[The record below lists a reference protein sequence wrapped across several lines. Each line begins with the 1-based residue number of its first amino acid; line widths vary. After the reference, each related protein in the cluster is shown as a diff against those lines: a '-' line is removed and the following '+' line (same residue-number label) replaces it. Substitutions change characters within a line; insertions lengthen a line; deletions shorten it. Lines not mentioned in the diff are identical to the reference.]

1 MDKYPYNTHNRNV
14 IIGGQIMN
22 KLKQIIADYL
32 AYCEYQK
39 KLSAKTI
46 KAYTVDLEQFRRHIV
61 SENIPAKA
69 EISVYITQ
77 IHKSY
82 LPRTVKRKIA
92 SIRAFFN
99 YLEFEEILNENPMKK
114 IKTKFQIPQS
124 LPRTIPLAVIENVLC
139 TAYQELKQARTPYAS
154 NVALRN
160 AAMIELL
167 FATGLRVSELCS
179 INADC
184 IDLERG
190 SILIMGKGA
199 KERVLQIGNPEVLS
213 VLRQYAEE
221 NSKQICVAGCFF
233 INRLSSRIT
242 EQSVR
247 FLIKRLCSKAVI
259 KQNITPHMFRH
270 TFATLL
276 LEEDV
281 DIRYIQRML
290 GHSSILTTQIYTHVT
305 IEKQRQILTTKHPR
319 NKLAIGL

>member
-1 MDKYPYNTHNRNV
+1 MIV
-14 IIGGQIMN
+14 IRGKMMII
-22 KLKQIIADYL
+22 LKKVITDYL
-32 AYCEYQK
+32 TYCEYQK

-46 KAYTVDLEQFRRHIV
+46 KAYTIDIEQLQRYIKTE
-61 SENIPAKA
+61 SIPVKT
-69 EISVYITQ
+69 EISVFITYL
-77 IHKSY
+77 HKTY

-99 YLEFEEILNENPMKK
+99 YLEFEEILTENPMKK
-114 IKTKFQIPQS
+114 IKTKFQVPQL
-124 LPRTIPLAVIENVLC
+124 LPRTISLTVVENILRSS
-139 TAYQELKQARTPYAS
+139 YQELKQAKTVYTRKT
-154 NVALRN
+154 ALRN
-160 AAMIELL
+160 VVMVELL

-179 INADC
+179 LNADY
-184 IDLERG
+184 IDLEKG

-213 VLRQYAEE
+213 ILRRYAKE
-221 NSKQICVAGCFF
+221 NATQIHEAGCFF
-233 INRLSSRIT
+233 VNRLTSRIS

-247 FLIKRLCSKAVI
+247 FLIKRLCAKAAI
-259 KQNITPHMFRH
+259 GQNITPHMFRH

-305 IEKQRQILTTKHPR
+305 VEKQRQILTTKHPR
-319 NKLAIGL
+319 NKLAVG